1 MSELISLGIRLDKK
15 MVKELNQIADE
26 EHVDRTTVI
35 RKLIA
40 EAIQNYK
47 RDMVLRKYEQGK
59 ISISKAA
66 EDTGLTV
73 GEIEEYMVKKGY
85 RSAYSTVDLERE
97 MELLKA

>member
-1 MSELISLGIRLDKK
+1 MSELVSLGVRLDKK
-15 MVKELNQIADE
+15 MVEELSKIADE

-40 EAIQNYK
+40 DAIENYK

-66 EDTGLTV
+66 EETGLTV
-73 GEIEEYMVKKGY
+73 GEIEEYMVRKGY
-85 RSAYSTVDLERE
+85 RSKYSTVDLERE
-97 MELLKA
+97 LELLKS

>member
-1 MSELISLGIRLDKK
+1 MSELVSLGIRLDKK

-47 RDMVLRKYEQGK
+47 KDMVLRKYEQGK

-85 RSAYSTVDLERE
+85 ISTYSTVDLERE
-97 MELLKA
+97 MELLNA

>member
-47 RDMVLRKYEQGK
+47 RDMVLQKYEQGK

-73 GEIEEYMVKKGY
+73 GEIEEYMVRKGY
-85 RSAYSTVDLERE
+85 RSRYSTEDLERE
-97 MELLKA
+97 LELLKA

>member
-1 MSELISLGIRLDKK
+1 MSELVSLGVRLDKK
-15 MVKELNQIADE
+15 MVEELSRIAEE

-40 EAIQNYK
+40 DAIENYK

-73 GEIEEYMVKKGY
+73 GEIEEYMVRKGY
-85 RSAYSTVDLERE
+85 RSKYSTVDLERE
-97 MELLKA
+97 LELLKS

>member
-15 MVKELNQIADE
+15 MVEELNRIADE

-40 EAIQNYK
+40 EAVENYK
-47 RDMVLRKYEQGK
+47 KDMVLRKYEQGK

-73 GEIEEYMVKKGY
+73 GEIEEYMVRKGY
-85 RSAYSTVDLERE
+85 RSKYSTADLERE
-97 MELLKA
+97 LEFLKE

>member
-1 MSELISLGIRLDKK
+1 MSELVSLGVRLDKK
-15 MVKELNQIADE
+15 MVEELSRIADE

-40 EAIQNYK
+40 DAIENYK

-73 GEIEEYMVKKGY
+73 GEIEEYMVRKGY
-85 RSAYSTVDLERE
+85 RSKYSTVDLERE
-97 MELLKA
+97 LELLKS